1 MLDIRT
7 LLIVTFALTM
17 ALGVALLIVW
27 RGQAI
32 IPGSRLPGVPYWA
45 FGCLL
50 VGLGLLLLSL
60 RGLISDWLSV
70 VLANVIVIAGQG
82 LMALS
87 IADLLDWQKPRLR
100 LVVYGT
106 IILAALFWPLA
117 LLLVPQNIGLRVTV
131 YAVIVM
137 AQFIVMLWLLLRVDT
152 LPRLQ
157 RWAFAIVVA
166 LHMAAVVLR
175 GISGL
180 FIPAGDAYF
189 NRTLLNTIW
198 ALENIVSVVAFTVCF
213 AVLLGAR
220 LTRDVERQ
228 NTALGEVIGTQRLLQ
243 MQLRTALNQEAAM
256 RQEQQLFINRISAD
270 FDVPLRSI
278 ASRVER
284 LRALPP
290 PLRETVAPRL
300 DAIAGASR
308 RLRLLI
314 DTFLLDRRI
323 QGGIAEMRQ
332 ELVDLKALLAELLQE
347 QARPGARP
355 GAEWRLQ
362 FRAPDAPVM
371 ARGDAAMLAVVF
383 GNLVDNALKYSGPEA
398 PVQVTLERI
407 GDEAVVTVADQ
418 GIGIPERDIG
428 AIGQRFFRAG
438 NTAAV
443 PGTGL
448 GLFSAG
454 RLIQFHGGR
463 FTVDSKPG
471 QGSSFKVLLPL
482 GETLAGEVPGVS

>member
-7 LLIVTFALTM
+7 LLIVTFALTL

-27 RGQAI
+27 RGQSF
-32 IPGSRLPGVPYWA
+32 IPGTRLPGVPYWA

-60 RGLISDWLSV
+60 RGLIDDWLSV
-70 VLANVIVIAGQG
+70 VLANVIVIVGQG

-87 IADLLDWQKPRLR
+87 IADLLDWTRRRVRL
-100 LVVYGT
+100 LIYAT
-106 IILAALFWPLA
+106 IILAAVFWPLA

-131 YAVIVM
+131 YALIVLV
-137 AQFIVMLWLLLRVDT
+137 QFIVMLWLLLRADT

-157 RWAFAIVVA
+157 RWTFAIVVV

-180 FIPAGDAYF
+180 YIPAGDAYF
-189 NRTLLNTIW
+189 SRNLLNTIW

-220 LTRDVERQ
+220 LMRDVERQ
-228 NTALGEVIGTQRLLQ
+228 NAALGEVIGTQRLLQ
-243 MQLRTALNQEAAM
+243 MQLRTALDQEAAM

-278 ASRVER
+278 GQRVER
-284 LRALPP
+284 LRGLPP
-290 PLRETVAPRL
+290 PLCDSAAPRL
-300 DAIAGASR
+300 DAIGGAAR

-323 QGGIAEMRQ
+323 QGGMAEMRQ
-332 ELVDLKALLAELLQE
+332 EPVDLKALLAELLQE

-362 FRAPDAPVM
+362 FTAPDAPVM

-383 GNLVDNALKYSGPEA
+383 GNLLDNALKYSGPEA
-398 PVQVTLERI
+398 PVQVTLERV
-407 GDEAVVTVADQ
+407 GDEAVVTVTDR
-418 GIGIPERDIG
+418 GIGIPERDLG

-463 FTVDSKPG
+463 FTVDSQPG
-471 QGSSFKVLLPL
+471 RGSSFKVLLPL
-482 GETLAGEVPGVS
+482 GEALVKEAPGVS